1 MATKVCG
8 SEIQEMRGIIVPEPT
23 ADEVAQAEALLGTI
37 PEYRPLVDPN
47 NRGRVFK
54 TGEAARLSHLSDHA
68 IRTYAEKGLFHGA
81 IHFPDTG
88 WRIPYSSLVCFVAD
102 QYRRSRNAG

>member
-1 MATKVCG
+1 MGVIT
-8 SEIQEMRGIIVPEPT
+8 MPEPT
-23 ADEVAQAEALLGTI
+23 ADEVGQAEALLGTI
-37 PEYRPLVDPN
+37 PEYRPLVDPT
-47 NRGRVFK
+47 NRGHVFK
-54 TGEAARLSHLSDHA
+54 TGEAARLAHLSDHA